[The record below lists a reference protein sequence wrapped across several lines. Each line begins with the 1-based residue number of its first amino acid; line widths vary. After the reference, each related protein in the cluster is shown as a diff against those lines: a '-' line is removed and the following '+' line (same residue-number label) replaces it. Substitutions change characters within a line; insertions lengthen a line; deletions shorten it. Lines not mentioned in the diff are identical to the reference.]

1 MNARIEPALNSAQQQ
16 PKTSIAALWKPALRQ
31 AFVKLDPRQLLRSPV
46 MLVVELTAVVTTVLC
61 FIPNP
66 QVSTGLAV
74 QIALWL
80 WFTVLFANFAEALA
94 EGRGKARADS
104 LKAGSQGLNA
114 RRKNGQQF
122 ETVAASSLRR
132 GDIVRVEAGEL
143 TDATLYHRA
152 AQVSFKLVT
161 QAGGEA
167 VANYDSVATWAGAR
181 LPTEFEW
188 EASASQH
195 DPDGHFVDDD
205 RLHPSAP
212 RGADGLHAWG
222 WG

>member
-1 MNARIEPALNSAQQQ
+1 MNARTQPESKALKSAKQQ
-16 PKTSIAALWKPALRQ
+16 PKTSLAALWQPALRQ

-114 RRKNGQQF
+114 RRQKGQQF
-122 ETVAASSLRR
+122 ATVAASSLRS

-143 TDATLYHRA
+143 IPGDGEVIEGIA
-152 AQVSFKLVT
+152 AVNEAAIT
-161 QAGGEA
+161 GE
-167 VANYDSVATWAGAR
+167 
-181 LPTEFEW
+181 
-188 EASASQH
+188 
-195 DPDGHFVDDD
+195 
-205 RLHPSAP
+205 SAP
-212 RGADGLHAWG
+212 VIRESGGDRSAVTGNTRVVSDWLLVKITANPGESTLDRMIALVEG
-222 WG
+222 RQAAEDA

>member
-1 MNARIEPALNSAQQQ
+1 M
-16 PKTSIAALWKPALRQ
+16 
-31 AFVKLDPRQLLRSPV
+31 
-46 MLVVELTAVVTTVLC
+46 VTTVLC

-122 ETVAASSLRR
+122 ETVAASSQQPAPGRYRAGRGRR
-132 GDIVRVEAGEL
+132 
-143 TDATLYHRA
+143 TDSR
-152 AQVSFKLVT
+152 
-161 QAGGEA
+161 
-167 VANYDSVATWAGAR
+167 
-181 LPTEFEW
+181 
-188 EASASQH
+188 
-195 DPDGHFVDDD
+195 
-205 RLHPSAP
+205 
-212 RGADGLHAWG
+212 
-222 WG
+222 